1 MSQIKFEFYPTK
13 KLVSKQDIFKDY
25 ILKYNIVF
33 EKDFN
38 QFYFK
43 KKYLVES
50 EKSHHLLAMQGRS
63 VIGAFSLIENTI
75 IIENKEKPAW
85 MCCDTF
91 ILKEYRKDE
100 LILKKMFDYFLKNT
114 AIDEFDLIIAIPNEK
129 AALYWKKIVKWQT
142 LTELKI
148 QTFPLKLLKPKLLRL
163 VLFLMWAALSA
174 MPYFFFSKDFD
185 LYAKRNEA
193 FIRNR
198 FNNLYEIEDSKY
210 RVFSKIY
217 IEGRFKIK
225 YLFGIEELNMYEKL
239 KVMLK
244 AISKNDSDL
253 LSIGSTQIIW
263 PFIIVPHF
271 ISKRKINVMYF
282 SKDKKAILAN
292 VPLINLEFFDNR

>member
-13 KLVSKQDIFKDY
+13 KLVSKKDIFKDY

-38 QFYFK
+38 QSYFK
-43 KKYLVES
+43 KKYLIES
-50 EKSHHLLAMQGRS
+50 DKSHHLLALQGKS

-75 IIENKEKPAW
+75 ILENKEKSAW

-91 ILKEYRKDE
+91 ILKEHRKDE
-100 LILKKMFDYFLKNT
+100 LLLKKMFDYFLKNT

-129 AALYWKKIVKWQT
+129 AALYWKKIVRWQT

-148 QTFPLKLLKPKLLRL
+148 QILPLKLLKPKLLRL
-163 VLFLMWAALSA
+163 VLFLIWAALSA
-174 MPYFFFSKDFD
+174 MAYSFLRKDFD

-198 FNNLYEIEDSKY
+198 FNNIYEIENSTY

-282 SKDKKAILAN
+282 NKDKKEIPAN

>member
-1 MSQIKFEFYPTK
+1 MSQIKFEFFSTK
-13 KLVSKQDIFKDY
+13 KLVSKKDIFKDY
-25 ILKYNIVF
+25 IQKYNIVF

-38 QFYFK
+38 QSYFK
-43 KKYLVES
+43 NKYLIES
-50 EKSHHLLAMQGRS
+50 EKSHHLLAFQGKS

-75 IIENKEKPAW
+75 ILKNKEKSAW

-100 LILKKMFDYFLKNT
+100 LLLKKMFDYFLKNT

-148 QTFPLKLLKPKLLRL
+148 QSFPLKLLKPKLLRF
-163 VLFLMWAALSA
+163 VLFFIWAGLSA
-174 MPYFFFSKDFD
+174 MAYPFLMKDFD

-198 FNNLYEIEDSKY
+198 FNNLYEIEDSTN

-217 IEGRFKIK
+217 VEGKFKIK
-225 YLFGIEELNMYEKL
+225 YLFGIEELNIYEWL

-282 SKDKKAILAN
+282 NKDSKEILAN
-292 VPLINLEFFDNR
+292 FPLINLEFFDNR